1 MNPPDGSAISDRL
14 VRAIRKRLSEGKRIR
29 RTLPGWGRLA
39 IDRPLPFLCVYRRPV
54 RRPDRGTY
62 RMVTSE
68 AAYLTCSADSRVL
81 DGAARLVAAVAEDA
95 KARFG
100 GCLILEVWAGEP
112 PEAPDPDPAE
122 SLRPG
127 FRIFAPKENDHDG
140 LTDRLQQALQGI
152 GLDRK
157 RAVVATTKG
166 ERRWPRG
173 RRPILP
179 AEEAQRLGC
188 VIYGVE
194 VAPVYRD
201 PSTGAP
207 YPRIIQAL
215 RRSFS
220 VSLRKFFYEFA
231 QSATAADPDHFHA
244 LGRRAVVQAVW
255 KVDGLLA
262 EVSRAFEFL
271 LQLSPTNTRQAWSR
285 FQRDGYDRVPP
296 SRTAHFPLIP
306 SC

>member
-1 MNPPDGSAISDRL
+1 MNPPDGSAISDRP

-29 RTLPGWGRLA
+29 RNLPGWG
-39 IDRPLPFLCVYRRPV
+39 DWPSTV
-54 RRPDRGTY
+54 RSPSFASTVVRSEGADRGTY

-100 GCLILEVWAGEP
+100 GCLILEVWAGDSAP

-152 GLDRK
+152 GRTGNAPWWLP
-157 RAVVATTKG
+157 TKG

-173 RRPILP
+173 PPGRSRRKKHN
-179 AEEAQRLGC
+179 GWD
-188 VIYGVE
+188 V
-194 VAPVYRD
+194 
-201 PSTGAP
+201 
-207 YPRIIQAL
+207 
-215 RRSFS
+215 
-220 VSLRKFFYEFA
+220 
-231 QSATAADPDHFHA
+231 
-244 LGRRAVVQAVW
+244 
-255 KVDGLLA
+255 
-262 EVSRAFEFL
+262 
-271 LQLSPTNTRQAWSR
+271 
-285 FQRDGYDRVPP
+285 
-296 SRTAHFPLIP
+296 
-306 SC
+306 